1 MAATPNYFNTGFVP
15 SASVTMGAIV
25 KESGHV
31 SGSNVPAGATA
42 TATSDKFLG
51 VADNTYA
58 SGEYAAAIN
67 GGTVDFA
74 IAGETLT
81 PGTSYHLTTD
91 GQGRVV
97 AAAAGVAEVKCIGF
111 FVAGFRTDGT
121 AHVGEQ
127 CRINVNIHTLPATA

>member
-1 MAATPNYFNTGFVP
+1 MAASANYFNTGFVP
-15 SASVTMGAIV
+15 SAAVTMGVVI
-25 KESGHV
+25 KETGHLSGA
-31 SGSNVPAGATA
+31 NVPAGATA
-42 TATSDKFLG
+42 TATSDKLLG
-51 VADNTYA
+51 IVDNTYA

-67 GGTVDFA
+67 SGTVDFA

-91 GQGRVV
+91 NQGRVV
-97 AAAAGVAEVKCIGF
+97 AASAGVAEVKCIGF

-121 AHVGEQ
+121 AHAGES